1 MPYTPIN
8 WQTGD
13 TITAEKLNKMDN
25 GWGFENTQ
33 LFSES
38 VTTATVEG
46 QPAPVGSLAYSKQI
60 TSDTLPVTFNGESY
74 NLPLTVQ
81 EWGNIYGGFSESG
94 PSFTTYPVCIVSNEE
109 GGHNTVYTETAG
121 TYTISGSVP
130 LIQTSEAFDS
140 AVAHAENFAVVA
152 GVTTFREAV
161 DAFKSG
167 KRVYVLFYDP
177 LEYRT
182 FQQPIILI
190 NESTYEIKFVALTN
204 NDTDASL
211 SGLSA
216 SSADGVIS

>member
-94 PSFTTYPVCIVSNEE
+94 PSFTTYPVCIVSNE
-109 GGHNTVYTETAG
+109 GGHNSVYTETAG
-121 TYTISGSVP
+121 TYTISGSGP

-152 GVTTFREAV
+152 GVTTFQEAV

-167 KRVYVLFYDP
+167 KHVYVTDDSQNNKT
-177 LEYRT
+177 YRL
-182 FQQPIILI
+182 PIILI
-190 NESTYEIKFVALTN
+190 NESAYEIKFVGTTY
-204 NDTDASL
+204 NDTDVVL

-216 SSADGVIS
+216 SSADGVLS

>member
-46 QPAPVGSLAYSKQI
+46 QPAPAGSLAYSKQI

-94 PSFTTYPVCIVSNEE
+94 PSFTTYPVCIVSN
-109 GGHNTVYTETAG
+109 GDGHNDVYTETAG

-130 LIQTSEAFDS
+130 LIQTSEAFYS

-152 GVTTFREAV
+152 GVTTFQEAV

-167 KRVYVLFYDP
+167 KHVYVTNDSQNNKT
-177 LEYRT
+177 YRL
-182 FQQPIILI
+182 PIILI
-190 NESTYEIKFVALTN
+190 NESTYEIKFISPFN
-204 NDTDASL
+204 SDTDVIL

-216 SSADGVIS
+216 SSADGVLS

>member
-38 VTTATVEG
+38 VTTATVEDYH
-46 QPAPVGSLAYSKQI
+46 APVGSLAYSKQI

-81 EWGNIYGGFSESG
+81 EWGNIYGGLSESG
-94 PSFTTYPVCIVSNEE
+94 LSFTRYPVCIVSN
-109 GGHNTVYTETAG
+109 GDGHNDVYTETAG

-130 LIQTSEAFDS
+130 LIQTSEAFYS

-152 GVTTFREAV
+152 GVTTFQEAV

-167 KRVYVLFYDP
+167 KHVYVTDDSQNNKT
-177 LEYRT
+177 YRL
-182 FQQPIILI
+182 PIILI
-190 NESTYEIKFVALTN
+190 NESTYEIKFISPFN
-204 NDTDASL
+204 SDTDVIL

-216 SSADGVIS
+216 SSADGVLS

>member
-25 GWGFENTQ
+25 GWAITNTQ

-38 VTTATVEG
+38 VTTATVENE
-46 QPAPVGSLAYSKQI
+46 PAPVGALAYSKQI

-74 NLPLTVQ
+74 NLPLTAI
-81 EWGNIYGGFSESG
+81 ELGNLYGEIGKIG
-94 PSFTTYPVCIVSNEE
+94 PSFTTYPVCILSRQN
-109 GGHNTVYTETAG
+109 NNNLVYTETAG
-121 TYTISGSVP
+121 TYTVSASVP
-130 LIQTSEAFDS
+130 LAETSEAFDS

-152 GVTTFREAV
+152 GVTTFQEAV

-167 KRVYVLFYDP
+167 KRMYVLFYDP
-177 LEYRT
+177 SEYRT

-190 NESTYEIKFVALTN
+190 NESIWEIKYIKISGDNIMLA
-204 NDTDASL
+204 
-211 SGLSA
+211 GLSA
-216 SSADGVIS
+216 SSADGVLY

>member
-46 QPAPVGSLAYSKQI
+46 QPAAVGALAYSKQI
-60 TSDTLPVTFNGESY
+60 TSDTLLVTFNGESY
-74 NLPLTVQ
+74 NLPLTVK
-81 EWGNIYGGFSESG
+81 EVGNIYGGLSESG
-94 PSFTTYPVCIVSNEE
+94 PSFTRYPVCITSDED
-109 GGHNTVYTETAG
+109 GHNDVYTETAG

-130 LIQTSEAFDS
+130 LIQTSEAFYS

-152 GVTTFREAV
+152 GVTTFQEAV

-167 KRVYVLFYDP
+167 KHVYVTGDSHNKT
-177 LEYRT
+177 YR
-182 FQQPIILI
+182 QPIILI
-190 NESTYEIKFVALTN
+190 DESTYEIKFVAPTN
-204 NDTDASL
+204 SDTDVIL

-216 SSADGVIS
+216 SSADGVLS

>member
-38 VTTATVEG
+38 VTTATVEDR
-46 QPAPVGSLAYSKQI
+46 PVPVGSLAYSKQI
-60 TSDTLPVTFNGESY
+60 TSDTLLVTFNGESY

-94 PSFTTYPVCIVSNEE
+94 PSFTTYPVCIVSNE
-109 GGHNTVYTETAG
+109 GGHNDVYTETAG

-167 KRVYVLFYDP
+167 KHVYVTDDSQNNKT
-177 LEYRT
+177 YRL
-182 FQQPIILI
+182 PIILI
-190 NESTYEIKFVALTN
+190 KESTYEIKFVAPTN
-204 NDTDASL
+204 KDTDVTL

-216 SSADGVIS
+216 SSADGVLS

>member
-94 PSFTTYPVCIVSNEE
+94 PSFTTYPVCIVSTEN
-109 GGHNTVYTETAG
+109 GHNDVYTETAG

-167 KRVYVLFYDP
+167 KHVYVTDDSQNNKT
-177 LEYRT
+177 YRL
-182 FQQPIILI
+182 PIILI
-190 NESTYEIKFVALTN
+190 NESTYEIKFVALTY
-204 NDTDASL
+204 NDTDVIL

-216 SSADGVIS
+216 SSADGVLS

>member
-38 VTTATVEG
+38 VTTATVKDY
-46 QPAPVGSLAYSKQI
+46 PAPVGSLAYSKQI

-81 EWGNIYGGFSESG
+81 EWGNIYGELSESG
-94 PSFTTYPVCIVSNEE
+94 PSFTRYPVCIMSNKN
-109 GGHNTVYTETAG
+109 GHNDVYTETAG

-130 LIQTSEAFDS
+130 LIQTSEAFYS

-152 GVTTFREAV
+152 GVTTFQEAV

-167 KRVYVLFYDP
+167 KHVYVTKDSQKNKTYHL
-177 LEYRT
+177 
-182 FQQPIILI
+182 PIILI
-190 NESTYEIKFVALTN
+190 NESTYEIKFVAPFN
-204 NDTDASL
+204 SDTDVIL

-216 SSADGVIS
+216 SSADGVLS